1 VFKGSK
7 VLGLVPARAGSK
19 RLPQKNILPFN
30 GKPLIAWTI
39 QAGVDSQCIDDVVV
53 STDSAEIRDIAAR
66 FGSDL
71 VLERPEELGSD
82 SASSAAVALHAID
95 ALAVLGKRYKYLVL
109 MQPTSPL
116 REGRHVDEAF
126 ALMAEKKARAI
137 IGVCETDHPVAWLGK
152 IPPSLSMDEFL
163 AKGLSDRG
171 RKDSDQEDYQI
182 NGAIYI
188 AEIGELQQSRTF
200 FPGTGSYAFPMER
213 EESIDIDTYPQFLVA
228 EILHRDRS
236 PRS

>member
-19 RLPQKNILPFN
+19 RLPQKNVLPFN

-39 QAGVDSQCIDDVVV
+39 QAGLDSRYIDDVVV
-53 STDSAEIRDIAAR
+53 STDSGEIRDTAAR
-66 FGSDL
+66 FGPDF

-82 SASSAAVALHAID
+82 SASSVDVALHTID
-95 ALAVLGKRYKYLVL
+95 ALAVRGKRYEYLVL

-116 REGRHVDEAF
+116 REARHVDEAF

-137 IGVCETDHPVAWLGK
+137 TGVCKTDHPAAWLGK
-152 IPPSLSMDEFL
+152 IPQSLSMDEFL
-163 AKGLSDRG
+163 AKGLLDRG
-171 RKDSDQEDYQI
+171 RKDSDGEDYQI

-188 AEIGELQQSRTF
+188 VAITELQQSRTF
-200 FPGTGSYAFPMER
+200 FPRTGSYAYLMKR

-228 EILHRDRS
+228 EILQRNRNS
-236 PRS
+236 GN